1 MAKDW
6 RTACWKAEREV
17 EEYKGTIVPALVER
31 VKELERETRRLL
43 CMNEEQSL
51 MLGKMY
57 SEVVF
62 TRKFIHEQGLEF
74 ALLSAQEKEK
84 EVTG

>member
-1 MAKDW
+1 MAEDW